1 LVQRR
6 PDIAIAE
13 RQGSGGERKVGI
25 AMAVFYPTLTLSAS
39 AGFQSTSLAKWFSLP
54 SRFSSVGPQ
63 MAETLFERRDDAARR
78 QPNSTPRT
86 MPPLPPTGKAF

>member
-1 LVQRR
+1 
-6 PDIAIAE
+6 
-13 RQGSGGERKVGI
+13 
-25 AMAVFYPTLTLSAS
+25 MAVFYPTLTLSAS

-54 SRFSSVGPQ
+54 SRFWSVGPQ
-63 MAETLFERRDDAARR
+63 MAETLFERRDNAARR

>member
-13 RQGSGGERKVGI
+13 WQGSGGERKVGI

-39 AGFQSTSLAKWFSLP
+39 AGFQGTSLAK
-54 SRFSSVGPQ
+54 
-63 MAETLFERRDDAARR
+63 
-78 QPNSTPRT
+78 
-86 MPPLPPTGKAF
+86 